1 MIVEM
6 LIEITRLALGLL
18 IALFH
23 RPFADFMLQ
32 QERVLVVMFRQR
44 GVPYPATPTMET
56 TRNVYFGIGIG
67 LAMYEI
73 VRIWMLLHPAAP
85 ISAFFIR

>member
-1 MIVEM
+1 M
-6 LIEITRLALGLL
+6 LAEISRLLFGLL

-23 RPFADFMLQ
+23 RPFADFMLR

-44 GVPYPATPTMET
+44 GVPYPPTPTTET
-56 TRNVYFGIGIG
+56 TRNFYFGIGIA

-73 VRIWMLLHPAAP
+73 VRIWIMLHPATP
-85 ISAFFIR
+85 LSALFIR

>member
-1 MIVEM
+1 MTEMYVE
-6 LIEITRLALGLL
+6 LTRLMLGLL

-23 RPFADFMLQ
+23 RPLADFMLR
-32 QERVLVVMFRQR
+32 QERSLVVMFRQR
-44 GVPYPATPTMET
+44 GVPYPATPTTET

-67 LAMYEI
+67 LAMYEL